1 MGFLHHLTTPKAV
14 GRPVEDR
21 QDEDVSIGTL
31 FVYSRYAHGLQNQLP
46 AAGKK
51 PLHTFK
57 GKFKRAFMS
66 QRKRPAILEQ
76 CLDLDASKEVCS
88 PPCIL
93 GSDTYLTSEQQQ
105 DKEDG
110 GAETANLV
118 APADDVSTSDA
129 EPLIIAELQK
139 AQHIVKSDPGCYVD
153 QKKLPRE
160 TPDIQT
166 SELSA
171 SPIEENGEVTAG
183 LPTLRRVKS
192 HPTLVPSEVQLRSSE
207 GQGLQLNLDKL
218 TSQLVSQH
226 LEDTELF
233 LSSPLAT
240 SPSTPSRSSFRAQS
254 RPDSGLGQSPTAEAQ
269 RWKRAYYFQQV
280 THRIVVRS
288 LAQKSED
295 DTHAAEERLEEVQ
308 KTHATELSDKQ
319 EQLSTVVS
327 MHQALYA
334 KHEEL
339 RAQKAESSASS
350 TTKLAPKPVT
360 PSDEAVLLKSRLEQ
374 SDRDLA
380 KAKGANRALENEL
393 TNTRHVNR
401 VAAEEFTQLQ
411 TAW

>member
-1 MGFLHHLTTPKAV
+1 
-14 GRPVEDR
+14 
-21 QDEDVSIGTL
+21 
-31 FVYSRYAHGLQNQLP
+31 
-46 AAGKK
+46 
-51 PLHTFK
+51 
-57 GKFKRAFMS
+57 MS

-88 PPCIL
+88 PPSTL

-118 APADDVSTSDA
+118 APADNVSTSDA
-129 EPLIIAELQK
+129 EPLILAELQK
-139 AQHIVKSDPGCYVD
+139 AQHSVKSDPGCYVD

-183 LPTLRRVKS
+183 LPILRRVKS
-192 HPTLVPSEVQLRSSE
+192 FPTLIPSEIQLRSSE
-207 GQGLQLNLDKL
+207 DQGLQLNLDKL

-226 LEDTELF
+226 LEATELF

-240 SPSTPSRSSFRAQS
+240 SPSTPCRSSFGAQS
-254 RPDSGLGQSPTAEAQ
+254 RPDSGLGQSPTGEAQ
-269 RWKRAYYFQQV
+269 RWKRAYYVQKV
-280 THRIVVRS
+280 AHHTVVQS
-288 LAQKSED
+288 LAQKPQD
-295 DTHAAEERLEEVQ
+295 DTRAAEKRLGEAQ
-308 KTHATELSDKQ
+308 KTHATELADKQ

-339 RAQKAESSASS
+339 KAQRAESSASS
-350 TTKLAPKPVT
+350 ATKLAPKSVS

-374 SDRDLA
+374 SNRDLA

-393 TNTRHVNR
+393 TNTQHVNC
-401 VAAEEFTQLQ
+401 VAAEEFAQLQ